1 MKKRLQRYR
10 ELFLHNHGQLYAV
23 QNEGGQGY
31 TSAGSRELTD
41 EVLKA
46 HLEGRKTIAVRLS
59 QPLTYLTKAGC
70 VDIDGTREELRDNYD
85 LAARI
90 RDAAAEEGL
99 RGYIE
104 FSGNKGFH
112 VWFFCDQPIPSNTM
126 HSAIEAVCIKA
137 GFTPKEIYPLPG
149 EVETDGKGRGSQPVK
164 LPGGTHKKSGKL
176 CGFLGYEVEW
186 DEEGYPIVP
195 ADQGSL
201 MDEIE
206 QNTAQ
211 ELYRLVQEI
220 QPSEDSDPAD
230 IGTHEVDFSLLA
242 PGEHPHCIT
251 YLLEKGVPPDLEYNK
266 ANMILANYTVDSS
279 LTDEQGKELARIV
292 AEKTS
297 PEHPT
302 SKKTVREKVSNFT
315 GVLRSVR
322 RNDSKY
328 HWGCGFVRASKELV
342 AEGGCLG
349 RGCPFWPWSG
359 TETGD
364 WKPSQLDYVA
374 EKEFFSFLF
383 HNPTKAAQLLDT
395 TLPVS
400 GFQWGEE

>member
-1 MKKRLQRYR
+1 MKKLLQHYR
-10 ELFLHNHGQLYAV
+10 KLFLHNKGQLYAV

-46 HLEGRKTIAVRLS
+46 HFEGRKTIAVRLS

-70 VDIDGTREELRDNYD
+70 VDIDGTREELRGNYE

-99 RGYIE
+99 KTYIE

-126 HSAIEAVCIKA
+126 YSTIEAVCLKA
-137 GFTPKEIYPLPG
+137 SYKPKEVYPLPG
-149 EVETDGKGRGSQPVK
+149 EVEVDGKGSGGQPVK
-164 LPGGTHKKSGKL
+164 LPGGIHQKTGKL
-176 CGFLGYEVEW
+176 CGFLTDELEW
-186 DEEGYPIVP
+186 DEEGYPIVTQ
-195 ADQGSL
+195 DQVALIDS
-201 MDEIE
+201 IE

-211 ELYRLVQEI
+211 DLYRLAVEDQEI
-220 QPSEDSDPAD
+220 EEGEPEYSE
-230 IGTHEVDFSLLA
+230 THAVDFSLLA
-242 PGEHPHCIT
+242 PGEHPHCIS
-251 YLLEKGVPPDLEYNK
+251 YLLEKGVPSDLEYNK
-266 ANMILANYTVDSS
+266 ANMILANYTVDSFLS
-279 LTDEQGKELARIV
+279 DEQGKELARIV

-297 PEHPT
+297 AEHPT
-302 SKKTVREKVSNFT
+302 SKKMVWEKVSNFT
-315 GVLRSVR
+315 GVIRSVR

-383 HNPTKAAQLLDT
+383 LNPPKAAQLLDT

>member
-1 MKKRLQRYR
+1 MKKAVQHYR
-10 ELFLHNHGQLYAV
+10 RLFLHDKGQLYAV

-46 HLEGRKTIAVRLS
+46 HFEGRKTIAVRLAQVTTS
-59 QPLTYLTKAGC
+59 LTKAGC
-70 VDIDGTREELRDNYD
+70 VDIDGTREELRGNYE

-90 RDAAAEEGL
+90 RDTAAKEGL
-99 RGYIE
+99 KTYIE

-112 VWFFCDQPIPSNTM
+112 VWFFCDQPISSETM
-126 HSAIEAVCIKA
+126 HSAIESICLKA
-137 GFTPKEIYPLPG
+137 GYKPKEIYPLHG
-149 EVETDGKGRGSQPVK
+149 EVELDGKGRGSQPVK
-164 LPGGTHKKSGKL
+164 LPGGIHKKSGKL
-176 CGFLGYEVEW
+176 CGFLGDEVEW
-186 DEEGYPIVP
+186 DKEGYPIVP
-195 ADQGSL
+195 EDQAPLVDS
-201 MDEIE
+201 IE

-211 ELYRLVQEI
+211 DLYRLAVEDQEI
-220 QPSEDSDPAD
+220 EEGEPEYSE
-230 IGTHEVDFSLLA
+230 THEVDFSLLA

-322 RNDSKY
+322 RNDSRY
-328 HWGCGFVRASKELV
+328 HWDCGFVRASKELV

-349 RGCPFWPWSG
+349 RGCPFWPWPSIKDAG
-359 TETGD
+359 
-364 WKPSQLDYVA
+364 WRPSQLDYVA
-374 EKEFFSFLF
+374 EREFFSFLF
-383 HNPTKAAQLLDT
+383 RSPDKASQVLDT
-395 TLPVS
+395 TIPVS
-400 GFQWGEE
+400 GFQWREE

>member
-70 VDIDGTREELRDNYD
+70 VDIDGTREELRGNYE

-99 RGYIE
+99 KTYIE

-126 HSAIEAVCIKA
+126 YSTIEAVCLKA
-137 GFTPKEIYPLPG
+137 SYKPKEVYPLPG
-149 EVETDGKGRGSQPVK
+149 EVEVDGKGSGGQPVK
-164 LPGGTHKKSGKL
+164 LPGGIHQKTGKL
-176 CGFLGYEVEW
+176 CGFLTDELEW
-186 DEEGYPIVP
+186 DEEGYPIVTQ
-195 ADQGSL
+195 DQVALIDS
-201 MDEIE
+201 IE

-211 ELYRLVQEI
+211 DLYRLAVEDQEI
-220 QPSEDSDPAD
+220 EEGEPEYSE
-230 IGTHEVDFSLLA
+230 THEVDFSLLA
-242 PGEHPHCIT
+242 PGEHPHCIS
-251 YLLEKGVPPDLEYNK
+251 YLLENGVPSDLEYNK
-266 ANMILANYTVDSS
+266 ANMILANYTVDSFLS
-279 LTDEQGKELARIV
+279 DEQGKELARIV

-297 PEHPT
+297 AEHPT
-302 SKKTVREKVSNFT
+302 SKKMVWEKVSNFT

-328 HWGCGFVRASKELV
+328 HWSCGFVRASKELV

-349 RGCPFWPWSG
+349 RGCPFWPWPSVKDAG
-359 TETGD
+359 
-364 WKPSQLDYVA
+364 WKSSTLDFVA

-383 HNPTKAAQLLDT
+383 RNPDKAYQLLDMT
-395 TLPVS
+395 IPVS

>member
-10 ELFLHNHGQLYAV
+10 ELFLHDHGQLYAV

-46 HLEGRKTIAVRLS
+46 HFEGRKTIAVRLS

-70 VDIDGTREELRDNYD
+70 VDIDGTREELRGNYE

-99 RGYIE
+99 KTYIE

-126 HSAIEAVCIKA
+126 HSSIEAACFKA
-137 GFTPKEIYPLPG
+137 GYTPKEIYPLPG
-149 EVETDGKGRGSQPVK
+149 EVETDGKGSGGQPVK
-164 LPGGTHKKSGKL
+164 LPGGIHQKTGKL
-176 CGFLGYEVEW
+176 CGFLTDELEW
-186 DEEGYPIVP
+186 DEEGYPIVTQ
-195 ADQGSL
+195 DQVALIDS
-201 MDEIE
+201 IE

-211 ELYRLVQEI
+211 DLYRLAVEDQEI
-220 QPSEDSDPAD
+220 EEGEPEYSE
-230 IGTHEVDFSLLA
+230 THEVDFSLLA

-251 YLLEKGVPPDLEYNK
+251 YLLEKGVPSDLEYNK

-349 RGCPFWPWSG
+349 RGCPFWPWPSIKDAG
-359 TETGD
+359 
-364 WKPSQLDYVA
+364 WRPSQLDYVA
-374 EKEFFSFLF
+374 EREFFSFLF
-383 HNPTKAAQLLDT
+383 RSPDKASQVLDT
-395 TLPVS
+395 TIPVS
-400 GFQWGEE
+400 GFQWREE

>member
-1 MKKRLQRYR
+1 MKKLLQHYR
-10 ELFLHNHGQLYAV
+10 KLFLHNKGQLYAV

-46 HLEGRKTIAVRLS
+46 HFEGRKTIAVRLS

-70 VDIDGTREELRDNYD
+70 VDIDGTREELRGNYE

-99 RGYIE
+99 KTYIE

-126 HSAIEAVCIKA
+126 YSTIEAVCLKA
-137 GFTPKEIYPLPG
+137 SYKPKEVYPLPG
-149 EVETDGKGRGSQPVK
+149 EVEVDGKGSGGQPVK
-164 LPGGTHKKSGKL
+164 LPGGIHQKTGKL
-176 CGFLGYEVEW
+176 CGFLTDELEW
-186 DEEGYPIVP
+186 DEEGYPIVTQ
-195 ADQGSL
+195 DQVALIDS
-201 MDEIE
+201 IE

-211 ELYRLVQEI
+211 DLYRLAVEDQEI
-220 QPSEDSDPAD
+220 EEGEPEYSE
-230 IGTHEVDFSLLA
+230 THEVDFSLLA
-242 PGEHPHCIT
+242 PGEHPHCIS
-251 YLLEKGVPPDLEYNK
+251 YLLEKGVPSDLEYNK
-266 ANMILANYTVDSS
+266 ANMILANYTVDSFLS
-279 LTDEQGKELARIV
+279 DEQGKELARIV

-297 PEHPT
+297 AEHPT
-302 SKKTVREKVSNFT
+302 SKKMVWEKVSNFT
-315 GVLRSVR
+315 GVIRSVR

-349 RGCPFWPWSG
+349 RGCPFWPWPSVKG
-359 TETGD
+359 AG
-364 WKPSQLDYVA
+364 WKPSTLDFVA